1 MENNQLDPQVAML
14 KWLFEDI
21 RKITLKGIEPLTK
34 EQLFAAPIEGEECI
48 GAFLMHLCECDL
60 GWFQTIS
67 GKEVSEDIKK
77 RAYYAI
83 WYDSP
88 EAAPPAEAPEVNEYL
103 ETMAETRKLFVD
115 YVCSLKDSQL
125 DDEVITHGGRKRTK
139 RWIISRML
147 QHEAHTR
154 GQIMMLIRKAGWEK
168 GDLWEQRS

>member
-1 MENNQLDPQVAML
+1 MDNLDLNPQIAIL
-14 KWLFEDI
+14 KWLFEDV

-60 GWFQTIS
+60 GWYQTIS
-67 GKEVSEDIKK
+67 GKEASEDIKK

-88 EAAPPAEAPEVNEYL
+88 EAAPPAEPPEVREYL
-103 ETMAETRKLFVD
+103 ETMAATRKLFLD
-115 YVCSLKDSQL
+115 YVCTLKDSDL
-125 DDEVITHGGRKRTK
+125 DDVITWKNKQYTK
-139 RWIISRML
+139 RWVISRML